1 MNLHKFS
8 LHPYNH
14 KQKPHLKWV
23 VTGLKG
29 EGGKP
34 SRRFFRT
41 KGAAKTFLDQMRIET
56 HNLGQKAF
64 ELPDEAK
71 LDAAKCLK
79 LLSPYGKTLSNA
91 VDFYLEHLKITQK
104 SCTVEELFGKFIEVK
119 RIDGASKRYIISL
132 RSCIGRFAEDF
143 GDNIISEITSLQVGD
158 WLRSLSV
165 SPVTRN
171 NYRRFLGV
179 FFEYSVEG
187 GYASTNPIRR
197 ITPAKENAGPTEI
210 FSPKEIQSLLI
221 HCDTKVLPYLAIG
234 AFAGLRS
241 AEINRLTWENVRLD
255 RSFIE
260 IPAKKAK
267 TAQRR
272 LVEIQ
277 PNLHAWL
284 TPFASQKGKI
294 CPPNFRK
301 WLTEEIARSGVE
313 WKNNGLRH
321 SFASYFLAKFP
332 DAPRLAMELGH
343 TDTHLI
349 FKNYRELVT
358 PDEAEEYWNI
368 FPETG
373 EKVVQ
378 MRP

>member
-1 MNLHKFS
+1 MT
-8 LHPYNH
+8 
-14 KQKPHLKWV
+14 QK
-23 VTGLKG
+23 
-29 EGGKP
+29 
-34 SRRFFRT
+34 
-41 KGAAKTFLDQMRIET
+41 RIEA

-79 LLSPYGKTLSNA
+79 RLSPYGKTLSNA
-91 VDFYLEHLKITQK
+91 VDFYLEHLEITQK
-104 SCTVEELFGKFIEVK
+104 SCTVQELLEKFIEVK
-119 RIDGASKRYIISL
+119 RSDGASKRYLLDLSS
-132 RSCIGRFAEDF
+132 RIGRFTEDF
-143 GDNIISEITSLQVGD
+143 GEKIISEITALQVGE

-165 SPVTRN
+165 APVTRN
-171 NYRRFLGV
+171 NYRRILGV
-179 FFEYSVEG
+179 FFEYAIKG
-187 GYASTNPIRR
+187 GYASSNPIRQ
-197 ITPAKENAGPTEI
+197 IDQAKEIAGATEI

-313 WKNNGLRH
+313 WKKNGLRH

-332 DAPRLAMELGH
+332 DAPRLALELGH
-343 TDTHLI
+343 ANTHLI

-358 PDEAEEYWNI
+358 PDEAEDYWNI

-373 EKVVQ
+373 EKVVE
-378 MRP
+378 MKP